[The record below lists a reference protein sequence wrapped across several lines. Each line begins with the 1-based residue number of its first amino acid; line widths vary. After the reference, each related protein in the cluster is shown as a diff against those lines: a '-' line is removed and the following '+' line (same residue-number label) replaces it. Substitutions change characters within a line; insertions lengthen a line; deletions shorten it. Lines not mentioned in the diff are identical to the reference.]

1 MKRRFLIFHVW
12 NCLVDVIYYSWR
24 VILIC
29 ILLNCFIYSEYYY
42 KEWLDDYFYTPYKLF
57 HSKDLLSHICK
68 VLVPFMVFSRCE
80 APVKEGKSI
89 SKIIQTIWMYLMMR
103 SKTCRV
109 PWIKKHTAPAVN
121 RDASSELPKT
131 VHIFPEV
138 KLHTF
143 PEVYIFLYFF

>member
-1 MKRRFLIFHVW
+1 MITIRKKVVKRLSFLF
-12 NCLVDVIYYSWR
+12 
-24 VILIC
+24 
-29 ILLNCFIYSEYYY
+29 
-42 KEWLDDYFYTPYKLF
+42 TPYKLF
-57 HSKDLLSHICK
+57 HSKDLLSHTCK
-68 VLVPFMVFSRCE
+68 VLVPFMVISRCE

-143 PEVYIFLYFF
+143 PEVYMFLCFFLNIFSKMLYRVSWKTSW

>member
-1 MKRRFLIFHVW
+1 
-12 NCLVDVIYYSWR
+12 
-24 VILIC
+24 
-29 ILLNCFIYSEYYY
+29 
-42 KEWLDDYFYTPYKLF
+42 
-57 HSKDLLSHICK
+57 
-68 VLVPFMVFSRCE
+68 
-80 APVKEGKSI
+80 
-89 SKIIQTIWMYLMMR
+89 MYLMMR

-143 PEVYIFLYFF
+143 PEFYIFLYFFKIYFQKCYTYTYTNTQFLFLFSFNV